1 MRKKYQRNG
10 GGCMPIE
17 QTLEQSAADVEK
29 KIKLRLLER
38 SMSQVELSNLIK
50 ENPQSVNR
58 AIKGWT
64 NPKSVAIR
72 KKIYRV
78 LNI

>member
-1 MRKKYQRNG
+1 
-10 GGCMPIE
+10 MPVE
-17 QTLEQSAADVEK
+17 QALEQSAAAVEK
-29 KIKLRLLER
+29 KIKLRLIER
-38 SMSQVELSNLIK
+38 SMSQVELAELIK

-64 NPKSVAIR
+64 NPKSVEIR

-78 LNI
+78 LGI

>member
-1 MRKKYQRNG
+1 
-10 GGCMPIE
+10 MPV
-17 QTLEQSAADVEK
+17 EQSLENSAATVEK
-29 KIKLRLLER
+29 RIKLKLLER
-38 SMSQVELSNLIK
+38 NMKQTELSDLIK

-64 NPKSVAIR
+64 NPKSIEIR

-78 LNI
+78 LDM

>member
-1 MRKKYQRNG
+1 
-10 GGCMPIE
+10 MPVE
-17 QTLEQSAADVEK
+17 QTLEQSTAAVEK
-29 KIKLRLLER
+29 KIKMRLLER
-38 SMSQVELSNLIK
+38 SMSQVELSDLIK

-64 NPKSVAIR
+64 NHKSVEIR

-78 LNI
+78 LGM

>member
-1 MRKKYQRNG
+1 
-10 GGCMPIE
+10 MPVE
-17 QTLEQSAADVEK
+17 QTLEQSAATVEK
-29 KIKLRLLER
+29 KIKLRLIER

-64 NPKSVAIR
+64 NPKSVEIR

-78 LNI
+78 LGM

>member
-1 MRKKYQRNG
+1 
-10 GGCMPIE
+10 MPVE
-17 QTLEQSAADVEK
+17 QTLEQSAAAVEK
-29 KIKLRLLER
+29 KIKLRLIER

-64 NPKSVAIR
+64 NPKSVEIR

-78 LNI
+78 LGM

>member
-1 MRKKYQRNG
+1 MT
-10 GGCMPIE
+10 MPFE
-17 QTLEQSAADVEK
+17 QTLEQSAATIEK
-29 KIKLRLLER
+29 EIKLRLLER
-38 SMSQVELSNLIK
+38 SMSQVELSDLIK

-64 NPKSVAIR
+64 NPKSAEIR

-78 LNI
+78 LDM

>member
-1 MRKKYQRNG
+1 MAKKRKRRATKKKK
-10 GGCMPIE
+10 
-17 QTLEQSAADVEK
+17 TTTKK

>member
-1 MRKKYQRNG
+1 
-10 GGCMPIE
+10 MPIE

-78 LNI
+78 LNM

>member
-1 MRKKYQRNG
+1 
-10 GGCMPIE
+10 MPVE
-17 QTLEQSAADVEK
+17 QTLEQSAATVEK
-29 KIKLRLLER
+29 KIKLRLIER
-38 SMSQVELSNLIK
+38 SMLQVELSDLIK

-64 NPKSVAIR
+64 NPKSVEIR

-78 LNI
+78 LGM

>member
-1 MRKKYQRNG
+1 
-10 GGCMPIE
+10 MPVE
-17 QTLEQSAADVEK
+17 QTLGQSAATVEK
-29 KIKLRLLER
+29 KIKLPLIER

-64 NPKSVAIR
+64 NPKSVEIR

-78 LNI
+78 LGM

>member
-1 MRKKYQRNG
+1 
-10 GGCMPIE
+10 MPIE
-17 QTLEQSAADVEK
+17 QTLEQSAASVEK
-29 KIKLRLLER
+29 KIKLRLIER

-78 LNI
+78 LNL

>member
-1 MRKKYQRNG
+1 
-10 GGCMPIE
+10 MPVE
-17 QTLEQSAADVEK
+17 QTLEQSAAIIEK
-29 KIKLRLLER
+29 KIKMRLLER
-38 SMSQVELSNLIK
+38 SMSQVELSDLIK

-64 NPKSVAIR
+64 NHKSVEIR

-78 LNI
+78 LGM

>member
-1 MRKKYQRNG
+1 
-10 GGCMPIE
+10 MPVE
-17 QTLEQSAADVEK
+17 QTLEQSAAIVEK
-29 KIKLRLLER
+29 KIKLRLIER

-64 NPKSVAIR
+64 NPKSVEIR

-78 LNI
+78 LGM

>member
-1 MRKKYQRNG
+1 MSG
-10 GGCMPIE
+10 E
-17 QTLEQSAADVEK
+17 QTLEQAASAVEK
-29 KIKLRLLER
+29 KIKMQLLER
-38 SMSQVELSNLIK
+38 NMSQVELSDLIK

-64 NPKSVAIR
+64 NHKSVEIR

-78 LNI
+78 LGM

>member
-1 MRKKYQRNG
+1 MK
-10 GGCMPIE
+10 
-17 QTLEQSAADVEK
+17 QT
-29 KIKLRLLER
+29 
-38 SMSQVELSNLIK
+38 ELSDLIK

-64 NPKSVAIR
+64 NPKSIEIR

-78 LNI
+78 LDM

>member
-1 MRKKYQRNG
+1 
-10 GGCMPIE
+10 MPIE

-64 NPKSVAIR
+64 NPKSVVIR

-78 LNI
+78 LGMNQYAGMEV

>member
-1 MRKKYQRNG
+1 
-10 GGCMPIE
+10 MPIE

-64 NPKSVAIR
+64 NPKSVIIR

-78 LNI
+78 LNM

>member
-1 MRKKYQRNG
+1 
-10 GGCMPIE
+10 MPIE

-64 NPKSVAIR
+64 NPKSVVIR

-78 LNI
+78 LGMN

>member
-1 MRKKYQRNG
+1 MA
-10 GGCMPIE
+10 MPVE
-17 QTLEQSAADVEK
+17 QTLEQSAATVEK
-29 KIKLRLLER
+29 KIKLRLIER
-38 SMSQVELSNLIK
+38 SMSQVELSDLIK

-64 NPKSVAIR
+64 NPKSVEIR

-78 LNI
+78 LGM

>member
-1 MRKKYQRNG
+1 
-10 GGCMPIE
+10 MPVE
-17 QTLEQSAADVEK
+17 QTLEQSAATVEK
-29 KIKLRLLER
+29 KIKLRLIER
-38 SMSQVELSNLIK
+38 SMSQVELSDLIK

-64 NPKSVAIR
+64 NPKSVEIR

-78 LNI
+78 LGM

>member
-1 MRKKYQRNG
+1 
-10 GGCMPIE
+10 MPIE

-64 NPKSVAIR
+64 NPKSVTIR

-78 LNI
+78 LNM

>member
-1 MRKKYQRNG
+1 
-10 GGCMPIE
+10 MPVE
-17 QTLEQSAADVEK
+17 QTLEQSAAAVEK
-29 KIKLRLLER
+29 KIKMQLLER
-38 SMSQVELSNLIK
+38 NMSQVELSDLIK

-64 NPKSVAIR
+64 KHKSVEIR

-78 LNI
+78 LGM

>member
-1 MRKKYQRNG
+1 
-10 GGCMPIE
+10 MPVE
-17 QTLEQSAADVEK
+17 QALEQSAATVEK
-29 KIKLRLLER
+29 KIKLRLIER
-38 SMSQVELSNLIK
+38 GMSQVELSDLIK

-64 NPKSVAIR
+64 NPKSIEIR

-78 LNI
+78 LGM

>member
-1 MRKKYQRNG
+1 
-10 GGCMPIE
+10 MPIE

-29 KIKLRLLER
+29 KIKLRLIER

-58 AIKGWT
+58 AIKG
-64 NPKSVAIR
+64 
-72 KKIYRV
+72 
-78 LNI
+78 

>member
-1 MRKKYQRNG
+1 
-10 GGCMPIE
+10 MPVE
-17 QTLEQSAADVEK
+17 QTLEQSAAIVEK
-29 KIKLRLLER
+29 KIKLQLIER

-64 NPKSVAIR
+64 NPKSVEIR

-78 LNI
+78 LGM

>member
-1 MRKKYQRNG
+1 
-10 GGCMPIE
+10 MPIE

>member
-1 MRKKYQRNG
+1 
-10 GGCMPIE
+10 MPV
-17 QTLEQSAADVEK
+17 EQSLENSAATIEK
-29 KIKLRLLER
+29 QIKLKLIER
-38 SMSQVELSNLIK
+38 NMKQTELSDLIK

-64 NPKSVAIR
+64 NPKSIEIR

-78 LNI
+78 LDM